1 MLEFSKQYLSANF
14 ISSNILFLYVFYR
27 GKMKRWALHK
37 FEMET
42 QKTPLTDCFYSVY
55 KRKNFVFQKYAAIFR
70 WILCTLYILVTIQ
83 SRYIFEIK
91 MMHGILF
98 FPNEVPSSSN
108 NSKTL
113 ENDLGEF
120 LLSWMGKT
128 SKHKVFLFL
137 MFLQSL

>member
-1 MLEFSKQYLSANF
+1 MLEFSKQYLRANF

-27 GKMKRWALHK
+27 GEMKRWALHK

-70 WILCTLYILVTIQ
+70 WILCTLYILVTTQ
-83 SRYIFEIK
+83 SRSIFEIK
-91 MMHGILF
+91 MMHGILLRM
-98 FPNEVPSSSN
+98 
-108 NSKTL
+108 TW
-113 ENDLGEF
+113 GEF
-120 LLSWMGKT
+120 LPSSMGKT
-128 SKHKVFLFL
+128 FKHKVFLFL